1 MREGIIL
8 LKPYVL
14 TLSRITEKD
23 KDEITFQAR
32 NTPEISLPD
41 QERSNEQCRK
51 PTENKR
57 NFSG

>member
-23 KDEITFQAR
+23 KDEINFTQ
-32 NTPEISLPD
+32 EI
-41 QERSNEQCRK
+41 QGK
-51 PTENKR
+51 
-57 NFSG
+57 